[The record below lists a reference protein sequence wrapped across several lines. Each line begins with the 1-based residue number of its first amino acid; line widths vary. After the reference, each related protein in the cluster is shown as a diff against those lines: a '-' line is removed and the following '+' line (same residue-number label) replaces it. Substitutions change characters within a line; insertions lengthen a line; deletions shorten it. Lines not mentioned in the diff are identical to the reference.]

1 MGLVGHNYAPLPS
14 VAVGSLRAWAWEEIE
29 LLCRRGLQDSEQGVG
44 ESRTIKQM
52 TFISNKTTKKT
63 DTKQPQL
70 QCPATL
76 KELQRHV
83 HPFTVAC
90 KRPNTTR
97 SQPVSTP
104 AHDLTLQKTFSSQV
118 GVKLRG
124 WHVHKNTACRLE
136 PDINQHVID
145 TDTCIT
151 LLRHNDALP
160 LTQST
165 APSTTPT
172 HAVFKHKSH
181 RNLLH
186 RNLFQSPSPLGPPSS
201 VLRPPSSVLRPR
213 IRCQQRRTATATA
226 TTATTT
232 QRTTSS
238 VVSAVSAVATGATAP
253 RRRTNTRN
261 TICRYPFM

>member
-160 LTQST
+160 LTQH
-165 APSTTPT
+165 PPPHPPT
-172 HAVFKHKSH
+172 
-181 RNLLH
+181 
-186 RNLFQSPSPLGPPSS
+186 PSS
-201 VLRPPSSVLRPR
+201 NTKVTATFFTATSSKVLRPSALRPPSSVLRPR